1 MVGKVQAELMN
12 AREDILE
19 RIRAANAG
27 VEPPSVERSYR
38 RRLDPA
44 CSTAELLDLLAERLL
59 DYRAAVRRCRPDA
72 IGGTVGE
79 LLGGAAPVLAA
90 PGIPRDWCPTAEP
103 DRIELGAH
111 ELDRYA
117 AVVTAAAVA
126 CAETGTIALDASPDQ
141 GRRAITLIPDLHICV
156 VQAEQ
161 VVALVPE
168 MLSRLV
174 ADRPTTFISG
184 PSATSDIELERVEG
198 VHGPRTLCVVLVE
211 PD

>member
-12 AREDILE
+12 AREVILE
-19 RIRAANAG
+19 RIRAANSG
-27 VEPPSVERSYR
+27 VEVPTVERSYR

-44 CSTAELLDLLAERLL
+44 CSTGELLDLLAERLQ
-59 DYRAAVRRCRPDA
+59 DYRAAVRRCPPHS
-72 IGGTVGE
+72 IGATVHE
-79 LLGGAAPVLAA
+79 LLGGAGPVLAA
-90 PGIPRDWCPTAEP
+90 PGIPREWCPTAEP
-103 DRIELGAH
+103 DRVELGPH

-126 CAETGTIALDASPDQ
+126 CAETGTIALDASSDQ

-156 VQAEQ
+156 VHAEQ

-168 MLSRLV
+168 MVSRLV

-198 VHGPRTLCVVLVE
+198 VHGPRNLAVVLVE

>member
-1 MVGKVQAELMN
+1 MN
-12 AREDILE
+12 AREDILQ
-19 RIRAANAG
+19 RIRSANTG
-27 VEPPSVERSYR
+27 IEVRPIERAYR
-38 RRLDPA
+38 QGPDRVLA
-44 CSTAELLDLLAERLL
+44 TGELLDLLEERLV
-59 DYRAAVRRCRPDA
+59 DYRAAVRRCPPRS
-72 IGGTVGE
+72 IGATVGE
-79 LLGGAAPVLAA
+79 LLGGAGPVLAA
-90 PGIPRDWCPTAEP
+90 PGIPREWCPTAEP
-103 DRIELGAH
+103 DRIELGPH

-156 VQAEQ
+156 VHAEQ

-168 MLSRLV
+168 MVSRLV
-174 ADRPTTFISG
+174 ADRPTTLISG

-198 VHGPRTLCVVLVE
+198 VHGPRNLAVVLVE